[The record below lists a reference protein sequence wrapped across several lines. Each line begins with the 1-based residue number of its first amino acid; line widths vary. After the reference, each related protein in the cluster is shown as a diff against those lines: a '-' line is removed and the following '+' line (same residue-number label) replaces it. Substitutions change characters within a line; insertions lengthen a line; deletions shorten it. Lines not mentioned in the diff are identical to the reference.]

1 MRCDTASLLLQTG
14 DNGVGGSKRALPMTW
29 APRLSGGTQFP
40 VDTTNGI
47 SFVGKSDKDGFA
59 LALFKEGK
67 NANSAFY
74 EYLNYW
80 KVIEVAIPK
89 RHERYDWIN
98 ANAIT
103 VARAEDVPSNLGRAK
118 SIAEY
123 LDVHVRGA
131 LTHVFTK
138 PYINPDEIDDYRR
151 ISKAVFLVEEL
162 ARHAMKNVMGISP
175 I

>member
-1 MRCDTASLLLQTG
+1 
-14 DNGVGGSKRALPMTW
+14 MTW
-29 APRLSGGTQFP
+29 APRLSGGTRFP
-40 VDTTNGI
+40 LDITNGI
-47 SFVGKSDKDGFA
+47 SSVGQSDKDGLA

-80 KVIEVAIPK
+80 KVIEVAIPRK
-89 RHERYDWIN
+89 QERYAWIYTN
-98 ANAIT
+98 SPTI
-103 VARAEDVPSNLGRAK
+103 VRAEDIPSDLGSAK

-131 LTHVFTK
+131 IAHVFTK

-162 ARHAMKNVMGISP
+162 ARHAMKSVMHIST